1 MRGTVGENYRHVG
14 IDVLPE
20 ELLLEIFDFY
30 RLDAVMRSRGGRPW
44 KWHRLAHV
52 CQRWRYVVAVSP
64 RRLGLRILCKSGA
77 SIKPILESWPTLPI
91 VVRYKGSRKL
101 RPMPG
106 NVLAALRHPDRVCEI
121 DIGVTSWTLETMAD
135 VIQGP
140 PFPSLERV
148 RIMSNDDIGQSVLP
162 SAGSFL
168 GGSAPRLQNVHLD
181 GVVFPFSE
189 LRQLLLSASDLVEL
203 RLCNITDAAYF
214 SPDSLVTCLSAL
226 ERLRRLEVHFHPSI
240 ILPTAIGTGPL
251 PLERAVLS
259 SLTFLAFRGPSEYLE
274 SLVASIDFPSLNF
287 VIIKFLNDFIFEIPQ
302 LCQFIG
308 RIDALKSP
316 NEVIVKPSQ
325 ETASITFTQR
335 GERRRNLGELFLVLS
350 GGPLEWQLLSAT
362 QIFTQLSPLL
372 SNVKTLSIGKYPSSP
387 AEEEDLESI
396 PWLEFFRP
404 FSGAWSVRITEKLAP
419 DVALALGGVAD
430 DMASEVLPGLIT
442 LFLEG
447 HRNYPYVREAA
458 ERFVA
463 ARRLSGHR
471 VDLFG

>member
-1 MRGTVGENYRHVG
+1 VG

-404 FSGAWSVRITEKLAP
+404 FSGAWSVRITERLAP